1 VLTEG
6 MTISLLGG
14 GIGVLLAVGG
24 VRVFRALQPGDIPR
38 ADGIA
43 IDYRVLGFALLV
55 SIVTGIVFSLLPALH
70 AMRTNAS
77 AVLKENASNS
87 TLTGGRRR
95 VQSGLVIAEI
105 ALSLV
110 LLTGAGLMFASML
123 KLQSVNPGFRTDQV
137 ITIPLQ
143 VRDVAGPPALG
154 DEAARNAALVQ
165 DMMARVAGVAGVQ
178 SVGAG
183 LTAPFDH
190 VGGGRCCWQ
199 TNVRP
204 SFDVPAGDGI
214 NVSINTVTPGYFSA
228 LAVRIVAGRDFTSS
242 DATASPPAALI
253 NSEMA
258 HRLYGDASPVGR
270 TVVFGSS
277 PEEKDPTAIVVG
289 VVDAIHHF
297 GSDRPVDPQVYLPY
311 ERFGSGFP
319 ILTLIVRTSAPV
331 GTIGPALRDAIW
343 AIAPDVPIDDMKVVS
358 DRVNASF
365 SRPRF
370 LLVLLGTFALTA
382 LLLAVGGI
390 YGTLLYSVRR
400 RQRELGIRL
409 ALGADRA
416 SIVGLV
422 VRHGV
427 VLITAGVILGLAGSI
442 AGTRLLESMLFGV
455 STTDRTTF
463 VAVAAVLACVALIA
477 CWIPAAKAAR
487 TDPMRTLRTE

>member
-1 VLTEG
+1 
-6 MTISLLGG
+6 
-14 GIGVLLAVGG
+14 
-24 VRVFRALQPGDIPR
+24 
-38 ADGIA
+38 
-43 IDYRVLGFALLV
+43 
-55 SIVTGIVFSLLPALH
+55 
-70 AMRTNAS
+70 
-77 AVLKENASNS
+77 
-87 TLTGGRRR
+87 
-95 VQSGLVIAEI
+95 
-105 ALSLV
+105 
-110 LLTGAGLMFASML
+110 
-123 KLQSVNPGFRTDQV
+123 
-137 ITIPLQ
+137 
-143 VRDVAGPPALG
+143 
-154 DEAARNAALVQ
+154 
-165 DMMARVAGVAGVQ
+165 
-178 SVGAG
+178 
-183 LTAPFDH
+183 
-190 VGGGRCCWQ
+190 
-199 TNVRP
+199 
-204 SFDVPAGDGI
+204 
-214 NVSINTVTPGYFSA
+214 VTPGYFSA

-277 PEEKDPTAIVVG
+277 PEEKNPTAIVVG

-427 VLITAGVILGLAGSI
+427 VLIAAGVILGLAGSI

-455 STTDRTTF
+455 STTDPTTF